1 MTIAAPNPAGWTP
14 RPRAGAEPVAP
25 AEDDLPEG
33 PAVDWTA
40 AEDLALAEALT
51 AVGGGLDA
59 AARRCGRGRGAC
71 LRRWRALLP
80 QVGTEAQER
89 LLRRLRA
96 EVESGDAPL
105 RAGGR
110 ENAACA
116 GPRDAPLRAGPA
128 RPFRRG

>member
-14 RPRAGAEPVAP
+14 RRAPALVRPDPEPVV
-25 AEDDLPEG
+25 DL
-33 PAVDWTA
+33 AAILDWTA

-51 AVGGGLDA
+51 AVDGGLDA
-59 AARRCGRGRGAC
+59 AARRLRRGRGAC

-105 RAGGR
+105 RAG
-110 ENAACA
+110 
-116 GPRDAPLRAGPA
+116 PA
-128 RPFRRG
+128 RVSRG

>member
-14 RPRAGAEPVAP
+14 RRAPALARPVLEPVA
-25 AEDDLPEG
+25 DL
-33 PAVDWTA
+33 AAILDWTM

-51 AVGGGLDA
+51 AVGGGLDV
-59 AARRCGRGRGAC
+59 AARRLRRPRGTC

-80 QVGTEAQER
+80 EVGTEAQER

-105 RAGGR
+105 RAGF
-110 ENAACA
+110 
-116 GPRDAPLRAGPA
+116 A
-128 RPFRRG
+128 RSTRG

>member
-14 RPRAGAEPVAP
+14 RRSPAFVPPVPEPG
-25 AEDDLPEG
+25 DDL
-33 PAVDWTA
+33 AAIVDWTA
-40 AEDLALAEALT
+40 AQDLALAEALT
-51 AVGGGLDA
+51 GGGGLDA
-59 AARRCGRGRGAC
+59 AARRLCRERGAC

-80 QVGTEAQER
+80 QVGAEPQER

-105 RAGGR
+105 RAG
-110 ENAACA
+110 
-116 GPRDAPLRAGPA
+116 PA

>member
-14 RPRAGAEPVAP
+14 RPRAGAGPVAP
-25 AEDDLPEG
+25 AEDDEPEG
-33 PAVDWTA
+33 PAVDWTT

-51 AVGGGLDA
+51 AVGGGLDV
-59 AARRCGRGRGAC
+59 AARRLRRPRGTC

-80 QVGTEAQER
+80 EVGTEAQER

-105 RAGGR
+105 RAEG
-110 ENAACA
+110 
-116 GPRDAPLRAGPA
+116 RDAPLRAGPA
-128 RPFRRG
+128 RSIRG